1 VDSVVDNLHE
11 LVPKYLY
18 TGILL
23 DEIEDKTM
31 LDLIRIGLGLLLIFF
46 FPGFTLMR
54 MLFPRA
60 EELDT
65 EMGLLFQI
73 VIGAVMSVVISVLMG
88 FVLGS
93 PVLKGFTE
101 VNIWLALGGL
111 SLIFFIGGWW
121 RGSYQI
127 LGKLHPKLERP
138 LPQTDIVEYNL
149 GPLES
154 DTLLEFQKLARER
167 YQLRKDIKNFERKS
181 RVQTK
186 SMMEYYRKKSLKA
199 QKRLSEIDDRIK
211 ELEKLR
217 ARQLY

>member
-1 VDSVVDNLHE
+1 
-11 LVPKYLY
+11 
-18 TGILL
+18 
-23 DEIEDKTM
+23 M
-31 LDLIRIGLGLLLIFF
+31 LDLIQIVMGLLLIFF
-46 FPGFTLMR
+46 LPGFTLMR

-65 EMGLLFQI
+65 EMGLLFQM
-73 VIGAVMSVVISVLMG
+73 VIGAVMSVVIAVLIG

-93 PVLKGFTE
+93 PVFKGFTG
-101 VNIWLALGGL
+101 VNLWITLGGM
-111 SLIFFIGGWW
+111 SLVFFIYGWW
-121 RGSYQI
+121 RGAYQFM
-127 LGKLHPKLERP
+127 GKLHPKLERP

-154 DTLLEFQKLARER
+154 DTLLEFQKLAKER
-167 YQLRKDIKNFERKS
+167 YQLRRDIKTFERKS

-186 SMMEYYRKKSLKA
+186 SMMEYYQKKSQKA
-199 QKRLSEIDDRIK
+199 QKRLNDIDKRIK

>member
-1 VDSVVDNLHE
+1 
-11 LVPKYLY
+11 
-18 TGILL
+18 
-23 DEIEDKTM
+23 M
-31 LDLIRIGLGLLLIFF
+31 LEWIRIAIGLLLVFF

-54 MLFPRA
+54 VLFPRA

-65 EMGLLFQI
+65 DMGLLFQA
-73 VIGAVMSVVISVLMG
+73 VLGAVMSVVISVLVG

-93 PVLKGFTE
+93 PILQGFTSL
-101 VNIWLALGGL
+101 NIWLSLGGMSIL
-111 SLIFFIGGWW
+111 FFVLGWY
-121 RGSYQI
+121 RGAYQF

-138 LPQTDIVEYNL
+138 LPETDIVEYNL

-154 DTLLEFQKLARER
+154 DTLLEFQKLTKER
-167 YQLRKDIKNFERKS
+167 FKLRKDIKTFDRKS

-186 SMMEYYRKKSLKA
+186 SMMEYYKKKSIKA
-199 QKRLSEIDDRIK
+199 QKRLNQIDNRIK

>member
-1 VDSVVDNLHE
+1 MFE
-11 LVPKYLY
+11 
-18 TGILL
+18 
-23 DEIEDKTM
+23 
-31 LDLIRIGLGLLLIFF
+31 LIRIAFGLLLVFF

-65 EMGLLFQI
+65 EMGLLFQA
-73 VIGAVMSVVISVLMG
+73 VLGSVMSVVISVLVG

-93 PVLKGFTE
+93 PILEGFTE
-101 VNIWLALGGL
+101 LNIWLALGGL
-111 SLIFFIGGWW
+111 SLLFFALGWY
-121 RGSYQI
+121 RGAYQF

-138 LPQTDIVEYNL
+138 LPETDIVEYNL

-154 DTLLEFQKLARER
+154 DTLLEFQKLTKER
-167 YQLRKDIKNFERKS
+167 FQLRKDIKTFNRKS

-186 SMMEYYRKKSLKA
+186 SMMDYYQKKSLKA
-199 QKRLSEIDDRIK
+199 QKRLNEIDKRIK

>member
-1 VDSVVDNLHE
+1 MFE
-11 LVPKYLY
+11 
-18 TGILL
+18 
-23 DEIEDKTM
+23 
-31 LDLIRIGLGLLLIFF
+31 LIRIAFGLLLVFF

-65 EMGLLFQI
+65 EMGLLFQA
-73 VIGAVMSVVISVLMG
+73 VLGSVMSVVISVLVG

-93 PVLKGFTE
+93 PILEGFTE
-101 VNIWLALGGL
+101 LNIWLALGGL
-111 SLIFFIGGWW
+111 SLLFFALGWY
-121 RGSYQI
+121 RGAYQF

-138 LPQTDIVEYNL
+138 LPETDIVEYNL

-154 DTLLEFQKLARER
+154 DTLLEFQKLIKER
-167 YQLRKDIKNFERKS
+167 FQLRKDIKTFNRKS

-186 SMMEYYRKKSLKA
+186 SMMDYYQKKNLKA
-199 QKRLSEIDDRIK
+199 QKRLNEIDKRIK

>member
-1 VDSVVDNLHE
+1 MFE
-11 LVPKYLY
+11 
-18 TGILL
+18 
-23 DEIEDKTM
+23 
-31 LDLIRIGLGLLLIFF
+31 LIRIAFGLLLIFF

-65 EMGLLFQI
+65 EMGLLFQA
-73 VIGAVMSVVISVLMG
+73 VLGSVMSVVISVLVG

-93 PVLKGFTE
+93 PILEGFTE
-101 VNIWLALGGL
+101 LNIWLALGGL
-111 SLIFFIGGWW
+111 SLLFFALGWY
-121 RGSYQI
+121 RGAYQF

-138 LPQTDIVEYNL
+138 LPETDIVEYNL

-154 DTLLEFQKLARER
+154 DTLLEFQKLIKER
-167 YQLRKDIKNFERKS
+167 FQLRKDIKTFNRKS

-186 SMMEYYRKKSLKA
+186 SMMDYYQKKNLKA
-199 QKRLSEIDDRIK
+199 QKRLNEIDKRIK

>member
-1 VDSVVDNLHE
+1 
-11 LVPKYLY
+11 
-18 TGILL
+18 
-23 DEIEDKTM
+23 
-31 LDLIRIGLGLLLIFF
+31 
-46 FPGFTLMR
+46 
-54 MLFPRA
+54 MLFPRE

-73 VIGAVMSVVISVLMG
+73 VLGSVMSVVISVLIG

-93 PVLKGFTE
+93 PVLKSFTE
-101 VNIWLALGGL
+101 VNLWLALGGMSAL
-111 SLIFFIGGWW
+111 FFIGGWW
-121 RGSYQI
+121 RGAYQF

-186 SMMEYYRKKSLKA
+186 SMMEYYQKKNLKA
-199 QKRLSEIDDRIK
+199 QERLSEIDQRIK

>member
-1 VDSVVDNLHE
+1 
-11 LVPKYLY
+11 
-18 TGILL
+18 
-23 DEIEDKTM
+23 M
-31 LDLIRIGLGLLLIFF
+31 GLLLVFLL
-46 FPGFTLMR
+46 PGFTLMR

-65 EMGLLFQI
+65 EMGVLFQV
-73 VIGAVMSVVISVLMG
+73 VIGMVMSVVIAVLIG

-93 PVLKGFTE
+93 PALQGFTGG
-101 VNIWLALGGL
+101 NLWLVLGGM
-111 SLIFFIGGWW
+111 SLLFFIYGWW
-121 RGSYQI
+121 RGAYQF
-127 LGKLHPKLERP
+127 LGKLHQKLERP

-154 DTLLEFQKLARER
+154 DTLLEFQKLAKER
-167 YQLRKDIKNFERKS
+167 YQLRKDIKAFDRKS

-186 SMMEYYRKKSLKA
+186 SMMEYYQQKSLKA
-199 QKRLSEIDDRIK
+199 QTRLNEIDSRIK

>member
-1 VDSVVDNLHE
+1 
-11 LVPKYLY
+11 
-18 TGILL
+18 
-23 DEIEDKTM
+23 M
-31 LDLIRIGLGLLLIFF
+31 LEWIRIAIGLLLIFF

-54 MLFPRA
+54 LLFPRA

-65 EMGLLFQI
+65 EMGLLFQA
-73 VIGAVMSVVISVLMG
+73 VLGAVMSVVISVLVG

-93 PVLKGFTE
+93 PILEGFTSL
-101 VNIWLALGGL
+101 NIWLSLGGMSIL
-111 SLIFFIGGWW
+111 FFVLGWY
-121 RGSYQI
+121 RGAYQF

-138 LPQTDIVEYNL
+138 LPETDIVEYNL

-154 DTLLEFQKLARER
+154 DTLLEFQKLTKER
-167 YQLRKDIKNFERKS
+167 FKLRKDIKTYDRKS

-186 SMMEYYRKKSLKA
+186 GMMEYYKKKSIKA
-199 QKRLSEIDDRIK
+199 QNRLNEIDKRIK

>member
-1 VDSVVDNLHE
+1 
-11 LVPKYLY
+11 
-18 TGILL
+18 
-23 DEIEDKTM
+23 M
-31 LDLIRIGLGLLLIFF
+31 LEWIRIAIGLLLVFF

-54 MLFPRA
+54 LLFPRA

-65 EMGLLFQI
+65 EMGLLFQA
-73 VIGAVMSVVISVLMG
+73 VLGAVMSVVISVLVG

-93 PVLKGFTE
+93 PILQGFIAL
-101 VNIWLALGGL
+101 NIWLSLGGMSIL
-111 SLIFFIGGWW
+111 FFVLGWY
-121 RGSYQI
+121 RGAYQF

-138 LPQTDIVEYNL
+138 LPETDIVEYNL

-154 DTLLEFQKLARER
+154 ETLLEFQKLTKER
-167 YQLRKDIKNFERKS
+167 FKLRRDIKTYDRKS

-186 SMMEYYRKKSLKA
+186 SMMEYYKKKSIKA
-199 QKRLSEIDDRIK
+199 QKRLNEIDNRIK

>member
-1 VDSVVDNLHE
+1 
-11 LVPKYLY
+11 
-18 TGILL
+18 
-23 DEIEDKTM
+23 M
-31 LDLIRIGLGLLLIFF
+31 LDLIQIIMGLLLIFF
-46 FPGFTLMR
+46 LPGFTLMR

-65 EMGLLFQI
+65 EMGLLFQM
-73 VIGAVMSVVISVLMG
+73 VIGAVMSVVISVLIG

-93 PVLKGFTE
+93 PILKGFTSL
-101 VNIWLALGGL
+101 NLWLTLGGM
-111 SLIFFIGGWW
+111 SLAFFIYGWW
-121 RGSYQI
+121 RGAYQF
-127 LGKLHPKLERP
+127 LGNLHPKLERP

-154 DTLLEFQKLARER
+154 NTLLEFQKLAKER
-167 YQLRKDIKNFERKS
+167 YQLRKDIKTFERKS

-186 SMMEYYRKKSLKA
+186 SMMEYYQKKSLKA
-199 QKRLSEIDDRIK
+199 QNRLNEIDNRIK

>member
-1 VDSVVDNLHE
+1 
-11 LVPKYLY
+11 
-18 TGILL
+18 
-23 DEIEDKTM
+23 M
-31 LDLIRIGLGLLLIFF
+31 LEWIRIAIGLLLVFF

-54 MLFPRA
+54 LLFPRA

-65 EMGLLFQI
+65 EMGLLFQA
-73 VIGAVMSVVISVLMG
+73 VLGAVMSVVISVLVG

-93 PVLKGFTE
+93 PILEGFTSL
-101 VNIWLALGGL
+101 NIWLSLGGMTIL
-111 SLIFFIGGWW
+111 FFVLGWY
-121 RGSYQI
+121 RGAYQF

-138 LPQTDIVEYNL
+138 LPETDIVEYNL

-154 DTLLEFQKLARER
+154 DTLLEFQKLTKER
-167 YQLRKDIKNFERKS
+167 FKLRRDIKTYDRKS

-186 SMMEYYRKKSLKA
+186 SMMEYYKKKSIKA
-199 QKRLSEIDDRIK
+199 QKRLNEIDNRIK

>member
-1 VDSVVDNLHE
+1 MLE
-11 LVPKYLY
+11 L
-18 TGILL
+18 IQ
-23 DEIEDKTM
+23 I
-31 LDLIRIGLGLLLIFF
+31 ILGLLLVFLLT
-46 FPGFTLMR
+46 GFTLMR

-65 EMGLLFQI
+65 EMGLLFQV
-73 VIGAVMSVVISVLMG
+73 VIGSVMSVVIAVLVG

-93 PVLKGFTE
+93 PSLEAFTAGNLW
-101 VNIWLALGGL
+101 VVLGGM
-111 SLIFFIGGWW
+111 SLLFFIYGWW
-121 RGSYQI
+121 RGAYQF

-154 DTLLEFQKLARER
+154 DTLLEFQKLAKER
-167 YQLRKDIKNFERKS
+167 YQLRKDIKTFDRKS

-186 SMMEYYRKKSLKA
+186 SMMEYYHRKSLKA
-199 QKRLSEIDDRIK
+199 QGRLGEIDKRIK

>member
-1 VDSVVDNLHE
+1 MFE
-11 LVPKYLY
+11 
-18 TGILL
+18 
-23 DEIEDKTM
+23 
-31 LDLIRIGLGLLLIFF
+31 LIRIAFGLLLVFF

-65 EMGLLFQI
+65 EMGLLFQA
-73 VIGAVMSVVISVLMG
+73 VLGSVMSVVISVLVG

-93 PVLKGFTE
+93 PILKGFTE
-101 VNIWLALGGL
+101 LNIWLALGGL
-111 SLIFFIGGWW
+111 SLLFFAFGWY
-121 RGSYQI
+121 RGAYQF

-138 LPQTDIVEYNL
+138 LPETDIVEYNL

-154 DTLLEFQKLARER
+154 DTLLEFQKLTKER
-167 YQLRKDIKNFERKS
+167 FQLRKDIKTFNRKS

-186 SMMEYYRKKSLKA
+186 SMMDYYQKKSLKA
-199 QKRLSEIDDRIK
+199 QNRLNEIDKRIK

>member
-1 VDSVVDNLHE
+1 MFE
-11 LVPKYLY
+11 
-18 TGILL
+18 
-23 DEIEDKTM
+23 
-31 LDLIRIGLGLLLIFF
+31 LIRIAFGLLLVFF

-65 EMGLLFQI
+65 EMGLLFQA
-73 VIGAVMSVVISVLMG
+73 VLGSVMSVVISVLVG

-93 PVLKGFTE
+93 PILEGFTE
-101 VNIWLALGGL
+101 LNIWLALGGL
-111 SLIFFIGGWW
+111 SLLFFALGWY
-121 RGSYQI
+121 RGAYQF

-138 LPQTDIVEYNL
+138 LPETDIVEYNL

-154 DTLLEFQKLARER
+154 DTLLEFQKLTKER
-167 YQLRKDIKNFERKS
+167 FQLRKDIKTFNRKS

-186 SMMEYYRKKSLKA
+186 SMMDYYQKKSLKA
-199 QKRLSEIDDRIK
+199 QNRLNEIDKRIK